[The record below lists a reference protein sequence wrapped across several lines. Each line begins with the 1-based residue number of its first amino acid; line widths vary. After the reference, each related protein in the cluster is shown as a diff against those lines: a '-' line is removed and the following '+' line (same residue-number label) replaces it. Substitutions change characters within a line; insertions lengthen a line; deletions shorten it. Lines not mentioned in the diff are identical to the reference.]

1 MTARKKSVRILVT
14 GGSGFVGTNL
24 VGHFVSAGAEVV
36 NFDIVP
42 PRNEAHTAYW
52 KRVDLLNLSQL
63 RTHIAR
69 FKPEIV
75 LHMAARTDLYGSTE
89 DYATNTVGVSNLIA
103 SLRQGAA
110 PRLVIF
116 ASSMLVCQLG
126 YVPTHELDFCPIT
139 AYGVSKCQGEKL
151 VRKEAELF
159 FPWII
164 LRPTSLW
171 GPWFSTPYRD
181 FFSVIN
187 RGIYFHPRG
196 KKIRRSYGFVL
207 NSVRQIER
215 LIDLDGSDLVGRAV
229 YLADYQPIELRS
241 WAGEIQNCLGAP
253 PVREVPEKLLLLGAL
268 LGDFIES
275 VGWRHPPLTSFRLRN
290 LLTEAVYDTS
300 ELEKT
305 CGPTPYTM
313 KEGVAITCDW
323 IRQRTLS

>member
-1 MTARKKSVRILVT
+1 MT

-24 VGHFVSAGAEVV
+24 VGHFASAGAEVV

-42 PRNEAHTAYW
+42 PRNESHIAYW
-52 KRVDLLNLSQL
+52 KRVDILDLCGLD
-63 RTHIAR
+63 TYIAR
-69 FKPEIV
+69 FQPEIV
-75 LHMAARTDLYGSTE
+75 LHMAARTDLYGQSRE
-89 DYATNTVGVSNLIA
+89 DYVTNIAGVSNLIKC
-103 SLRQGAA
+103 LRQSAS

-116 ASSMLVCQLG
+116 ASSMLVCRLG
-126 YVPTHELDFCPIT
+126 YLPNHELDFCPST
-139 AYGVSKCQGEKL
+139 AYGLSKSIGEKL
-151 VRKEAELF
+151 VRKEAESI

-181 FFSVIN
+181 FFSAIGKG
-187 RGIYFHPRG
+187 RYFHPRG
-196 KKIRRSYGFVL
+196 TEIRRSYGFVL

-229 YLADYQPIELRS
+229 YLADYQPTELSS
-241 WAGEIQNCLGAP
+241 WAREIQTCLGAP
-253 PVREVPEKLLLLGAL
+253 PVRELPQKLLLLGAL
-268 LGDFIES
+268 LGDLLES
-275 VGWRHPPLTSFRLRN
+275 VGWRHAPLTSFRLQN

-300 ELEKT
+300 QLENA

-323 IRQRTLS
+323 LKARNLS